1 MKSKMAQKK
10 CNILEFTNSCPS
22 KHCICTPANANL
34 CPSQQAMNLYSRTNF
49 NMGFAPHAPKTNKNF
64 KLKGIENYE

>member
-22 KHCICTPANANL
+22 KHCICAPANAKFV
-34 CPSQQAMNLYSRTNF
+34 SQQAMNLYSRTNF
-49 NMGFAPHAPKTNKNF
+49 NMGFAPHTPKINKNL